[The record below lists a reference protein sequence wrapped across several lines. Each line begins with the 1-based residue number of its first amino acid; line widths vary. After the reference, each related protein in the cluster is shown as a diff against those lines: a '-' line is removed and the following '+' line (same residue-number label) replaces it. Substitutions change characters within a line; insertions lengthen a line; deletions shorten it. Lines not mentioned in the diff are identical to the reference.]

1 MEGVFGS
8 TLRKIRA
15 RPSILRYHQWSTGPL
30 HQTMQRM
37 NQPGNLKRMKQDMNA
52 VPASSV
58 QVLLVEDNLGDAVLT
73 REALQDG
80 KLSVNLHHVMDGQQ
94 ALDYLRK
101 EKKYRDAVTPD
112 IILLDLNMPGVDG
125 REFLKIVKK
134 EPEFAMIPVVVLT
147 TSKADEDVL
156 SSYSLQAACFVTK
169 PVDFSQFQTI
179 VEKLSDFWF
188 TVVKLPKA
196 DQS

>member
-1 MEGVFGS
+1 
-8 TLRKIRA
+8 
-15 RPSILRYHQWSTGPL
+15 
-30 HQTMQRM
+30 
-37 NQPGNLKRMKQDMNA
+37 MNA
-52 VPASSV
+52 VHASTV